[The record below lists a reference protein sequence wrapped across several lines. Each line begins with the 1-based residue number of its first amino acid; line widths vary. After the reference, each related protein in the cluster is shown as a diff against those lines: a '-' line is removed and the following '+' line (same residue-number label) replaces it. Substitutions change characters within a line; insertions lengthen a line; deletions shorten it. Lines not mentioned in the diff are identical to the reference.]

1 MCKHYAILRLC
12 GFSVQS
18 RNWCN
23 FIFRITK
30 LCNAISR
37 LCIFPNCEEQSHHFI
52 FTLSSP
58 LQVNP
63 PPSSQTPAPDTS
75 SLPTT
80 APPQRVLLWL
90 SNHLVKWR
98 FFARYLGV
106 EDHIIDRIE
115 AENQGDIREQCYQM
129 LSTSKQQN
137 PDSFTCRNIGL
148 ALLESENN
156 RKLLGEYCNQVL
168 NQ

>member
-1 MCKHYAILRLC
+1 M
-12 GFSVQS
+12 
-18 RNWCN
+18 
-23 FIFRITK
+23 
-30 LCNAISR
+30 CNAIFR
-37 LCIFPNCEEQSHHFI
+37 LYIFPNCAEILITLYSLYHH
-52 FTLSSP
+52 
-58 LQVNP
+58 QVNP
-63 PPSSQTPAPDTS
+63 SPSSQASALDTNL
-75 SLPTT
+75 LPTT

-115 AENQGDIREQCYQM
+115 AENHGDIREQCYQM

-148 ALLESENN
+148 ALLESAKN
-156 RKLLGEYCNQVL
+156 RTLFGEYCNHVL
-168 NQ
+168 SNQ